1 VSRVPTKTKGDRL
14 AADEVNAIVR
24 QAWRSDSPAVGMFER
39 IFDWVERVVVEV
51 ASHDAI
57 SAFGDVTY
65 SLRME
70 NGELEADVAWQR
82 RFVPAVYEAEHLV
95 RPAPVG
101 TMGLLMRFPADSEAG
116 EQRYKARFWLLDEQ
130 AARTPCVPA

>member
-1 VSRVPTKTKGDRL
+1 MSRVPTKTKGDRL

-39 IFDWVERVVVEV
+39 IFDWLERVVVEV
-51 ASHDAI
+51 ASHDTI
-57 SAFGDVTY
+57 TPFGDVTY

-70 NGELEADVAWQR
+70 NGALEEDVAWQR
-82 RFVPAVYEAEHLV
+82 RWVPAVYEPEHLV

-101 TMGLLMRFPADSEAG
+101 TMGLLMRFPADSEDG
-116 EQRYKARFWLLDEQ
+116 EQRYKARFWLIDEQ
-130 AARTPCVPA
+130 AGRTPCVPG